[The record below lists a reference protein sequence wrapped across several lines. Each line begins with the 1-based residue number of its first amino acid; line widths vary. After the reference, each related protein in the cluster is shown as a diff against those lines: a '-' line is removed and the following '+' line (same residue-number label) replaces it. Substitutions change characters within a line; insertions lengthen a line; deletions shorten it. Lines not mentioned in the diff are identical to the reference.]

1 MGTKR
6 SFNITSLNLDPI
18 VTAKSGLPIN
28 QASSSQIGPS
38 TSSNPIT
45 SPNVSTIVLTL
56 DKLAVYWTPTTPG
69 TIDIGVQYAPD
80 PVNGGTWGGVV
91 ELPDGSQAESYGI
104 RNTGKVDFI
113 VPNVPVFGSG
123 WQIVLSWND
132 SQSQRESR
140 SGEFSILK
148 RPAYVPRPLTTN
160 NTESALEA
168 PTSYGAMVTANG
180 EVFD

>member
-1 MGTKR
+1 M
-6 SFNITSLNLDPI
+6 
-18 VTAKSGLPIN
+18 
-28 QASSSQIGPS
+28 
-38 TSSNPIT
+38 
-45 SPNVSTIVLTL
+45 
-56 DKLAVYWTPTTPG
+56 
-69 TIDIGVQYAPD
+69 
-80 PVNGGTWGGVV
+80 

-132 SQSQRESR
+132 SQSQHESR

-148 RPAYVPRPLTTN
+148 RPAYHPRPLTAN

-168 PTSYGAMVTANG
+168 PTSYAAMITADG
-180 EVFD
+180 EVSY